1 MFQNNKRCAELAFS
15 CLKVNDNTDYVGD
28 KFNGFRF
35 YVNPTTKHIMETI
48 KHVSTKLKALNVPIY
63 DISVLG
69 TREVAPHAV
78 STKAN
83 IDFEIN
89 AKAPLYQSKAE
100 DTKIER

>member
-1 MFQNNKRCAELAFS
+1 MFQKKERYAELAFS
-15 CLKVNDNTDYVGD
+15 CAKVNNNSDFVGD

-35 YVNPTTKHIMETI
+35 YVKPTTKQIMETI
-48 KHVSTKLKALNVPIY
+48 EEVSTKLKALNVPIY